1 VNNPPLISGQPVN
14 GWCYVD
20 ASTVPATGNAEIVKS
35 CPDNEKR
42 MIRFVGDG
50 EAATGATLF
59 ITCSG
64 S

>member
-1 VNNPPLISGQPVN
+1 LISGQPVN